1 LDHKYPWALIRPL
14 LWEKIPL
21 FALTALSSILTYIS
35 EQKGGALGSL
45 EDYPAGDRFAN
56 AFVSYIVYIGKMI
69 WPDNLAVYYPYPGL
83 QPFWQ
88 VLGAVFIF
96 FAVILMVIWT
106 AKRFPYLAVGWLWY
120 VGTLVPVI
128 GFVQVGSHAMA
139 DRYTYI
145 PLIGLFIMAAWGVPE
160 LLKGWRFRKEAL
172 LLASALSLSC
182 LFMVT
187 WTQVGYWR
195 NSLTL
200 FEHAF
205 KVTDPDSEVYK
216 NRGSAYASIGNY
228 RQAIDDLNKAIELS
242 PKNADALNIR
252 AGVYVGLGSYQKAN
266 EDLNKAIELKP
277 KYAIAYNNRAGVH
290 VNLDNYKL
298 AIEDCDKAIEL
309 NPEYAQAYHNRGNA
323 YVRLGDYRRAIEDYD
338 KALEINLNYAPAY
351 NSRAGVYVTGGNFK
365 RAIEDLDKAIDL
377 NPKYAEAY
385 NNRGNGYARLGQY
398 KQAIEDYGTALEVN
412 PKYAVAYNNRAAAY
426 LSLRNY
432 RQAVED
438 LKTAARLGNENA
450 QKSLKSQ
457 GISW

>member
-1 LDHKYPWALIRPL
+1 M
-14 LWEKIPL
+14 
-21 FALTALSSILTYIS
+21 
-35 EQKGGALGSL
+35 

-88 VLGAVFIF
+88 ILGAVFIF

-145 PLIGLFIMAAWGVPE
+145 PLIGLFIMAAWSVPE

-172 LLASALSLSC
+172 LLASVLSLSC

-205 KVTDPDSEVYK
+205 KVTDPDSTVYK

-298 AIEDCDKAIEL
+298 AIEDCDQAIEL

-323 YVRLGDYRRAIEDYD
+323 YANLG
-338 KALEINLNYAPAY
+338 NN
-351 NSRAGVYVTGGNFK
+351 K
-365 RAIEDLDKAIDL
+365 RAVEDLDKAIEL

-457 GISW
+457 DMSW